1 MDAGEVADVVVV
13 VVVVVAAAAVAA
25 AAVDVVVAA
34 VGVGVADAAAESNWH
49 TFGQGLELVA
59 SSYSEQHFEK
69 EGPLLRCFLRSASIA

>member
-13 VVVVVAAAAVAA
+13 VAAAVAA
-25 AAVDVVVAA
+25 AAVDVVAA

-69 EGPLLRCFLRSASIA
+69 EGPLLKCFLRSASVA